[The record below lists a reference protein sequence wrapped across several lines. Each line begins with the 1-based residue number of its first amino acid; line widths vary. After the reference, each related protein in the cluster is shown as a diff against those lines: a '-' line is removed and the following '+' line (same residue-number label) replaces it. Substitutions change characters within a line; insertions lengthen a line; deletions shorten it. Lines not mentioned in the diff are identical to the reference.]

1 MRFLYLPAGG
11 YWLVVLVHRGLII
24 VFIAESTTV
33 VATDLGVYL
42 ALLPAQLEFF
52 KLVEEV
58 RSSKTHGL
66 DELTIFF
73 VYKMV

>member
-11 YWLVVLVHRGLII
+11 YWLVVLVHLGLII
-24 VFIAESTTV
+24 VFVAESTTA
-33 VATDLGVYL
+33 VASDLGVYL

-58 RSSKTHGL
+58 QSSKTHGL

-73 VYKMV
+73 VYIMV